1 MKNMITWSLGWSLYV
16 YMFNYVLLCIHT
28 STLSNLHT
36 LDSSIHIRTS
46 EVIKMVYRTK
56 YHNIKLTN
64 LNFVNLRTT
73 AWMTIRFHFV
83 LKQKKTR
90 DSIPQHL
97 IDSIQVLPLLLKY
110 TFKNKTPHKSYYNKS
125 RPIFCSQFTDARCD

>member
-36 LDSSIHIRTS
+36 LDSSIHMHTS
-46 EVIKMVYRTK
+46 EVIKMVYIAK
-56 YHNIKLTN
+56 HHNIKLTN

-73 AWMTIRFHFV
+73 AWMTIRYHFV
-83 LKQKKTR
+83 LKQKR
-90 DSIPQHL
+90 QEIVFHN
-97 IDSIQVLPLLLKY
+97 I
-110 TFKNKTPHKSYYNKS
+110 
-125 RPIFCSQFTDARCD
+125 